1 MMALKGFVPAS
12 EKGQEGETRRVY
24 GSESEFSQPLLLNE
38 GDPVVRVDFVDTGT
52 GMAPDLMEKM
62 FEPFVTTK
70 EVGYGLGL
78 GLAITYS
85 IIHNHGGYFD
95 VRSKVGE
102 GSQFT
107 VVLAAAEGTAG
118 RSSQL
123 SSPLSVES
131 QSS

>member
-1 MMALKGFVPAS
+1 
-12 EKGQEGETRRVY
+12 
-24 GSESEFSQPLLLNE
+24 
-38 GDPVVRVDFVDTGT
+38 
-52 GMAPDLMEKM
+52 MEKM